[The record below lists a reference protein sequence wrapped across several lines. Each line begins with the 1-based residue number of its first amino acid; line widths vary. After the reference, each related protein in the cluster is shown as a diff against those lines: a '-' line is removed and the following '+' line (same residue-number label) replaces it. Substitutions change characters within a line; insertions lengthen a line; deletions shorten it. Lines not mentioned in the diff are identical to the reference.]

1 MTATEVDKTPVR
13 DELETD
19 GTDMYPDESR
29 SLENLRH
36 MRLMALLRDMI
47 DTEGGE
53 KAAQALGVSYRTVS
67 RTIESDRLTERMS
80 AVLERHL
87 LLGGGSAAAQ
97 QRKSI
102 KALEK
107 RVGELEEGLGSGLE
121 ELRGV
126 IDSGIEGLREERAQ
140 GMRQLGRRLAKLED
154 GRGAQDSAEGPG
166 DVAEK
171 TAVKP
176 AWRPYRDLVTL
187 EPEPGEEQVYGEA
200 TPLIV
205 EWRRARAEFLDA
217 GDGLSRAIAEER
229 MRELEIE
236 LIGERELTLPP
247 RTYPWD
253 GSDRRDELWRRT
265 QALERA
271 RVERAWAQIRRWIRR
286 VLTLGLWR
294 D

>member
-1 MTATEVDKTPVR
+1 MTATRVDKTPVQ
-13 DELETD
+13 DEPETD
-19 GTDMYPDESR
+19 GADMYPDESR

-47 DTEGGE
+47 DAEGGE
-53 KAAQALGVSYRTVS
+53 KAAQVLSVSYRTVS
-67 RTIESDRLTERMS
+67 RTIESDRMTERMS

-107 RVGELEEGLGSGLE
+107 RMGELEEGLGSGLKD
-121 ELRGV
+121 LRGV
-126 IDSGIEGLREERAQ
+126 IDSGIAGLREERAQ
-140 GMRQLGRRLAKLED
+140 TLRRLERRLAKVED
-154 GRGAQDSAEGPG
+154 GRGAQGSADEIRDGVKKP
-166 DVAEK
+166 
-171 TAVKP
+171 TVKP

-205 EWRRARAEFLDA
+205 EWRRVRVEFLDA
-217 GDGLSRAIAEER
+217 GDGLSRAIAKER
-229 MRELEIE
+229 MLELEIG
-236 LIGERELTLPP
+236 LIGDHELTLPP

-271 RVERAWAQIRRWIRR
+271 RVERSRVQIRRWIRR

>member
-1 MTATEVDKTPVR
+1 MSATEADKTPVQ
-13 DELETD
+13 DEPGTD
-19 GTDMYPDESR
+19 GEELYPDESR

-47 DTEGGE
+47 DAEGGE

-97 QRKSI
+97 QQKSI

-107 RVGELEEGLGSGLE
+107 RVGDLEEGLGSGLE
-121 ELRGV
+121 DLRGV
-126 IDSGIEGLREERAQ
+126 IEKGIEGLREEHAQ
-140 GMRQLGRRLAKLED
+140 GLRQLERRLVKVED
-154 GRGAQDSAEGPG
+154 ELGDRDSTEGSG
-166 DVAEK
+166 DVVEK

-187 EPEPGEEQVYGEA
+187 EPESGEEQVYGEA

-205 EWRRARAEFLDA
+205 EWRRVRAEFLDA
-217 GDGLSRAIAEER
+217 GDGLSRAVAEER

-236 LIGERELTLPP
+236 LIGGRELTLPP

-253 GSDRRDELWRRT
+253 GYDRRDEVWRRT

-271 RVERAWAQIRRWIRR
+271 RVERARAQIRRWIRR
-286 VLTLGLWR
+286 VLTLGRWR
-294 D
+294 N

>member
-1 MTATEVDKTPVR
+1 MTATEVDKTSVQ

-53 KAAQALGVSYRTVS
+53 KAAAALGVSYRTVS

-97 QRKSI
+97 QSACI
-102 KALEK
+102 EALEEQ
-107 RVGELEEGLGSGLE
+107 VEALEEKLGSGLE
-121 ELRGV
+121 DLRGV
-126 IDSGIEGLREERAQ
+126 IEKGIAGLRDEQAQ
-140 GMRQLGRRLAKLED
+140 GMRQLERRLAKVEA
-154 GRGAQDSAEGPG
+154 GQGTQDSVEESRDAVDNP
-166 DVAEK
+166 
-171 TAVKP
+171 AVKP

-205 EWRRARAEFLDA
+205 EWRRVRAEFLDA

-229 MRELEIE
+229 IRELEIE

-253 GSDRRDELWRRT
+253 GSDRRDEVWRRT

-271 RVERAWAQIRRWIRR
+271 RVERSRAQIRRWTRR

>member
-1 MTATEVDKTPVR
+1 MTATRVDKTPVQ
-13 DELETD
+13 DEPGPD
-19 GTDMYPDESR
+19 GEELYPDESR

-36 MRLMALLRDMI
+36 MRLMALLRDMV

-53 KAAQALGVSYRTVS
+53 KAAKALGVSYRTVS

-97 QRKSI
+97 QRKGI

-107 RVGELEEGLGSGLE
+107 RVGELEEGLGIGLE

-126 IDSGIEGLREERAQ
+126 FEKGIEGLRDEQAQ
-140 GMRQLGRRLAKLED
+140 GLRQLERRLAKIEA
-154 GRGAQDSAEGPG
+154 GRGAQDSADETR
-166 DVAEK
+166 DAVEK

-176 AWRPYRDLVTL
+176 AWRPYHDLVTM
-187 EPEPGEEQVYGEA
+187 EPEPGEEQVYGDA

-205 EWRRARAEFLDA
+205 EWRKVKAEFLDA
-217 GDGLSRAIAEER
+217 GDGLSRAIAKER
-229 MRELEIE
+229 MLELEIG

-271 RVERAWAQIRRWIRR
+271 RVERARAQIRRWIRR

>member
-1 MTATEVDKTPVR
+1 MTATRVDKPPVQ
-13 DELETD
+13 DEPGPDEEEL
-19 GTDMYPDESR
+19 YPDESR

-53 KAAQALGVSYRTVS
+53 KAAKALGVSYRTVS

-97 QRKSI
+97 QRERVE
-102 KALEK
+102 ALEK
-107 RVGELEEGLGSGLE
+107 RVAGLE
-121 ELRGV
+121 EELR
-126 IDSGIEGLREERAQ
+126 DRLKATEGGSEALREEQ
-140 GMRQLGRRLAKLED
+140 GKTLRQLERRLVKVED
-154 GRGAQDSAEGPG
+154 GRGAQDLVDEIRDG
-166 DVAEK
+166 VEK

-205 EWRRARAEFLDA
+205 EWRRVRVEFLDA

-253 GSDRRDELWRRT
+253 GSDRRDEVWRRT

-271 RVERAWAQIRRWIRR
+271 QVERARVQIRRWLRR

-294 D
+294 N

>member
-1 MTATEVDKTPVR
+1 
-13 DELETD
+13 
-19 GTDMYPDESR
+19 MYPDESR

-47 DTEGGE
+47 DAEGGE
-53 KAAQALGVSYRTVS
+53 KAAQVSGCQLQNGVPDHRVGQADRADERRVGAAPAAGGRLGCRPATGAH
-67 RTIESDRLTERMS
+67 R
-80 AVLERHL
+80 
-87 LLGGGSAAAQ
+87 G
-97 QRKSI
+97 
-102 KALEK
+102 LEK
-107 RVGELEEGLGSGLE
+107 RVGELEEGLGRASKSFVKVDRERDRWATGGE
-121 ELRGV
+121 QAQ
-126 IDSGIEGLREERAQ
+126 GLR
-140 GMRQLGRRLAKLED
+140 QLERRLAKVEANGASGLD
-154 GRGAQDSAEGPG
+154 GRGSGMPVENP
-166 DVAEK
+166 
-171 TAVKP
+171 AVKP

-187 EPEPGEEQVYGEA
+187 EPEPGEEQVYGDA

-205 EWRRARAEFLDA
+205 EWRKVRAEFLDA
-217 GDGLSRAIAEER
+217 EDGLSRAIAEER

-253 GSDRRDELWRRT
+253 GSDRRDEVWRRT

-271 RVERAWAQIRRWIRR
+271 RVERARAQIRRWIRR

>member
-13 DELETD
+13 DEPWTD
-19 GTDMYPDESR
+19 GDDMYPDESR
-29 SLENLRH
+29 SLEDLRH

-47 DTEGGE
+47 DEEGGE

-67 RTIESDRLTERMS
+67 RTIESDRLTGRMS

-97 QRKSI
+97 QRNSI
-102 KALEK
+102 KALEE
-107 RVGELEEGLGSGLE
+107 RVDALEEKLGSGLE
-121 ELRGV
+121 ELGGV
-126 IDSGIEGLREERAQ
+126 FEKGIEELRDERVQGLRKLE
-140 GMRQLGRRLAKLED
+140 RRLAKVED
-154 GRGAQDSAEGPG
+154 ERGGRDSAVDSQDAVNNP
-166 DVAEK
+166 
-171 TAVKP
+171 AVKP

-187 EPEPGEEQVYGEA
+187 EPEPGEEQVYGAA

-205 EWRRARAEFLDA
+205 EWRKVRAEFLDA
-217 GDGLSRAIAEER
+217 SDGLSRAIAEER

-236 LIGERELTLPP
+236 MIGDHELTLPP

-253 GSDRRDELWRRT
+253 GSDRRDEVWRRT

-271 RVERAWAQIRRWIRR
+271 RVERSRAQIGDWIRS
-286 VLTLGLWR
+286 VLTLRRWR
-294 D
+294 N

>member
-1 MTATEVDKTPVR
+1 MTATRVDKTPVQ
-13 DELETD
+13 DEPGPD
-19 GTDMYPDESR
+19 GEELYPDESR

-36 MRLMALLRDMI
+36 MRLMALLRDMV

-53 KAAQALGVSYRTVS
+53 KAAKALGVSYRTVS

-97 QRKSI
+97 QRKGI

-107 RVGELEEGLGSGLE
+107 RVGELEEGLGIGLE

-126 IDSGIEGLREERAQ
+126 FEKGIEGLRDEQAQ
-140 GMRQLGRRLAKLED
+140 GLRQLERRLAKIEA
-154 GRGAQDSAEGPG
+154 GRGAQDSADETR
-166 DVAEK
+166 DAVEK

-176 AWRPYRDLVTL
+176 AWRPYRDLVTM
-187 EPEPGEEQVYGEA
+187 EPEPGEEQVYGDA

-205 EWRRARAEFLDA
+205 EWRKVRAEYLDA
-217 GDGLSRAIAEER
+217 GDGLSRAIAKER

-253 GSDRRDELWRRT
+253 SSDRRDELWRRT

-271 RVERAWAQIRRWIRR
+271 RVERARAQIRRWTRR

-294 D
+294 N

>member
-1 MTATEVDKTPVR
+1 MTATEVDKTPVQG
-13 DELETD
+13 EPETD
-19 GTDMYPDESR
+19 GDDMYPDESR

-47 DTEGGE
+47 DAEGGE

-67 RTIESDRLTERMS
+67 RTIESDRLTGRMS

-97 QRKSI
+97 QRTRI
-102 KALEK
+102 EALEEQ
-107 RVGELEEGLGSGLE
+107 VEALEEKLGSGLE
-121 ELRGV
+121 DLRGV
-126 IDSGIEGLREERAQ
+126 IEKGIAGLRDEHAQ
-140 GMRQLGRRLAKLED
+140 GLRQLERRLAKEED
-154 GRGAQDSAEGPG
+154 GRGTQDSTDEIRDA
-166 DVAEK
+166 VEK

-176 AWRPYRDLVTL
+176 VWRPYRDLVTL
-187 EPEPGEEQVYGEA
+187 EPEPGEEQVYGDA

-205 EWRRARAEFLDA
+205 EWRKVRTELLDA
-217 GDGLSRAIAEER
+217 EDGLSRAVAEER

-253 GSDRRDELWRRT
+253 GSDRRDEVWRRT

-271 RVERAWAQIRRWIRR
+271 RVERARAQIRRWIRR

>member
-1 MTATEVDKTPVR
+1 MTATEADITPVR
-13 DELETD
+13 DEPETD

-47 DTEGGE
+47 DAEGGE
-53 KAAQALGVSYRTVS
+53 KAARALGVSYRTVS
-67 RTIESDRLTERMS
+67 RTIESDRLTGRMS

-107 RVGELEEGLGSGLE
+107 RVAGLEE
-121 ELRGV
+121 ELRGRLKAV
-126 IDSGIEGLREERAQ
+126 EGGSEALREEQ
-140 GMRQLGRRLAKLED
+140 GKTLRQLERQLARVEA
-154 GRGAQDSAEGPG
+154 GRGAQDSTAEIR
-166 DVAEK
+166 DAVAK

-205 EWRRARAEFLDA
+205 EWRRVRAEFLDA

-229 MRELEIE
+229 MKELEIE
-236 LIGERELTLPP
+236 LIGGRELTLPP

-253 GSDRRDELWRRT
+253 GSDRRDEVWRRT

-271 RVERAWAQIRRWIRR
+271 RVERARAQIRRWIRR

>member
-1 MTATEVDKTPVR
+1 MTATEADNTPVQ
-13 DELETD
+13 DEPETD

-47 DTEGGE
+47 DAEGGE
-53 KAAQALGVSYRTVS
+53 KAAKALGVSYRTVS
-67 RTIESDRLTERMS
+67 RTIEADRLTERMS

-107 RVGELEEGLGSGLE
+107 RVGELEEELGSGLE

-140 GMRQLGRRLAKLED
+140 GMRQLERRVVKLED
-154 GRGAQDSAEGPG
+154 GRGAQDSAEGTR
-166 DVAEK
+166 DALEK

-187 EPEPGEEQVYGEA
+187 EPEPGEERVYGEA

-205 EWRRARAEFLDA
+205 EWRRVRVEFLDA

-253 GSDRRDELWRRT
+253 GSDRRDEVWRRT

-271 RVERAWAQIRRWIRR
+271 RVERARAQIRRWIRR
-286 VLTLGLWR
+286 ILTLGLW
-294 D
+294 

>member
-1 MTATEVDKTPVR
+1 MTATEADNMSVQ
-13 DELETD
+13 DEPETD

-53 KAAQALGVSYRTVS
+53 KTAKALGVSYRTVS

-97 QRKSI
+97 QSARI
-102 KALEK
+102 EALEEQ
-107 RVGELEEGLGSGLE
+107 VEVLEEKLGSGLE
-121 ELRGV
+121 DLRGV
-126 IDSGIEGLREERAQ
+126 IEKGIAGLRDEQAQ
-140 GMRQLGRRLAKLED
+140 GMRQLERRLAKVEA
-154 GRGAQDSAEGPG
+154 GQGTQDSVEESRDALDNP
-166 DVAEK
+166 
-171 TAVKP
+171 AVKS

-187 EPEPGEEQVYGEA
+187 EPEPGEERVYGEA

-205 EWRRARAEFLDA
+205 EWRRVRAEFLDA

-253 GSDRRDELWRRT
+253 GSDRRDEVWRRT

-271 RVERAWAQIRRWIRR
+271 RVERARAQIRRWIRR

-294 D
+294 N

>member
-1 MTATEVDKTPVR
+1 MTATEVDRTPVQG
-13 DELETD
+13 EPETD
-19 GTDMYPDESR
+19 GDDMYPDESR

-47 DTEGGE
+47 DAVGGE

-67 RTIESDRLTERMS
+67 RTIDSDRLTGRMS
-80 AVLERHL
+80 ALLERHL

-97 QRKSI
+97 QRTRI
-102 KALEK
+102 EALEEQ
-107 RVGELEEGLGSGLE
+107 VEALEEKLGSGLE
-121 ELRGV
+121 DLRGV
-126 IDSGIEGLREERAQ
+126 IEKGIAGLRDEHAQ
-140 GMRQLGRRLAKLED
+140 GLRQLERRLAKEED
-154 GRGAQDSAEGPG
+154 GRGTQDSTDEIRDG
-166 DVAEK
+166 VEK

-217 GDGLSRAIAEER
+217 EDDLSRAIAEER

-253 GSDRRDELWRRT
+253 GSDRRDEVWRRT

-271 RVERAWAQIRRWIRR
+271 RVERARAQIRRWIRR

>member
-1 MTATEVDKTPVR
+1 MTATEADNMSVQ
-13 DELETD
+13 DEPETD

-29 SLENLRH
+29 SLEILRH

-53 KAAQALGVSYRTVS
+53 KTAKALGVSYRTVS
-67 RTIESDRLTERMS
+67 RTIESDRLTKRMS

-97 QRKSI
+97 QRERVE
-102 KALEK
+102 ALEE
-107 RVGELEEGLGSGLE
+107 RVAGLEE
-121 ELRGV
+121 ELRGRLKAV
-126 IDSGIEGLREERAQ
+126 EGGSEALREEQ
-140 GMRQLGRRLAKLED
+140 GKALRQLERRLERVKA
-154 GRGAQDSAEGPG
+154 GRGAQDSTAEIR
-166 DVAEK
+166 DAVAK

-205 EWRRARAEFLDA
+205 EWRKVKAKFHDA

-253 GSDRRDELWRRT
+253 GSDRRDEVWRRT

-271 RVERAWAQIRRWIRR
+271 RVERARAQIRRWIRR
-286 VLTLGLWR
+286 VLTLGRWR